1 MDDVVPSALQR
12 LRAADIIRMAGLAV
26 ASMGQEYCRIGAV
39 RATMRRGAKL
49 LGIVDTSQL
58 GDVSP
63 PGATES
69 TAAADQGPIE
79 QHRCSVEVEIQS
91 SSTWHA
97 SCTCSPNTVAMC
109 RHAAALLYQWLA
121 HPNTFVTP
129 SSSSSRASSRTA
141 PAKREGSS
149 QATGEQRTAWQSV
162 RQGGQVAL

>member
-12 LRAADIIRMAGLAV
+12 LRAADIIRMAGLAA

-91 SSTWHA
+91 SSTWHS
-97 SCTCSPNTVAMC
+97 SCTCS
-109 RHAAALLYQWLA
+109 
-121 HPNTFVTP
+121 
-129 SSSSSRASSRTA
+129 
-141 PAKREGSS
+141 
-149 QATGEQRTAWQSV
+149 
-162 RQGGQVAL
+162 